1 MKLGKIEL
9 FCLLKVVLLLSPKQF
24 DRAAHEVFV
33 MREMVANSSQSKQL
47 RRI

>member
-1 MKLGKIEL
+1 MKLGKVEL
-9 FCLLKVVLLLSPKQF
+9 FYLLKVILWLSPKQF

-33 MREMVANSSQSKQL
+33 MREMVANSSQLKQL